1 MNWKS
6 EFNQKLTT
14 PDEAVKTVCSNQRV
28 FLTGNCSVPR
38 ELLRALVKRAADLTN
53 VEICQP
59 LTITDEKYTD
69 PSLQGHL
76 KVNTL
81 FVSPNVRGAVNQ
93 GEADFT
99 PVLLSQLPS
108 LFSRRI
114 LPVDVAFLHLSPP
127 DENGYCSYGLET
139 GLVKTASESARI
151 RVAEI
156 NPRQPFTFGESLVHI
171 SQIDHFVSVDYPL
184 AQVPLATDPDEQ
196 TVRIAQYVADLIP
209 DGATL
214 QLGIGDLPNTI
225 LRFLSGKKDL
235 GIHAELVSDG
245 IIPLV
250 AQGVING
257 SRKTLNPGKIIAGF
271 GFGTRSLHQWIDRN
285 ELVELHRTEY
295 VNSPAVIAQHK
306 NMVSVN
312 SAIEI
317 DLTGQVCADSIGT
330 KFFSGVGG
338 QMDFI
343 YGASLSENGFPIIAL
358 PSYYTASDG
367 SIRSRINPMLKAG
380 AGVTTS
386 RNHVHYVATEHGIV
400 DLFGKTIRERAKFLI
415 SIADPRF
422 REDLLR
428 QASLLHYL

>member
-1 MNWKS
+1 MSWIS

-14 PDEAVKTVCSNQRV
+14 PDEAVKSVASNQRV

-38 ELLRALVKRAADLTN
+38 ELLRALVQRAPGLTN
-53 VEICQP
+53 VELCQP
-59 LTITDEKYTD
+59 LTITDEKYVD

-76 KVNTL
+76 RVNTL
-81 FVSPNVRGAVNQ
+81 FVSPNVRSAVNQ
-93 GEADFT
+93 GLVDFT
-99 PVLLSQLPS
+99 PVLLSQLPT
-108 LFSRRI
+108 LFSHQV
-114 LPVDVAFLHLSPP
+114 LSLDVAFLHLSPP

-139 GLVKTASESARI
+139 GLVKTAAESARI
-151 RVAEI
+151 RIAEI
-156 NPRQPFTFGESLVHI
+156 NPRQPRTLGESLVHI
-171 SQIDHFVSVDYPL
+171 SQIDYIVRVDYPL
-184 AQVPLATDPDEQ
+184 AQVPLATNPDEQ
-196 TVRIAQYVADLIP
+196 TVSIAQHVAELIP

-225 LRFLSGKKDL
+225 LRFLIEKKDL

-250 AQGVING
+250 ENGVING
-257 SRKTLNPGKIIAGF
+257 TRKTLHPRKIIAGF
-271 GFGTRSLHQWIDRN
+271 GFGTHALHHWMDCNNLI
-285 ELVELHRTEY
+285 ELHRTEY
-295 VNSPAVIAQHK
+295 VNSPAVIAQ
-306 NMVSVN
+306 NRSMVAVN

-343 YGASLSENGFPIIAL
+343 YGASLSENGLPIIAL
-358 PSYYTASDG
+358 PSNYTTSDG
-367 SIRSRINPMLKAG
+367 SIRSRINPTLKPG

-386 RNHVHYVATEHGIV
+386 RNHVHYVATEYGIV
-400 DLFGKTIRERAKFLI
+400 DLFGKSIRERAKLLI

-422 REDLLR
+422 REDLQH
-428 QASLLHYL
+428 QAHQLNYL